1 MKCSSGNK
9 ISPVAILLIC
19 FAIILCKIIIIII
32 IHNLMVIMTM
42 VVMTIMMIK
51 SIYFLLY
58 VMIILIGST
67 IIYQFLAGIILKYHL
82 YNEFFSELTVQL
94 KIIIATFQI
103 ISSSSNALSVN
114 YPPYFEGFTNIVQV
128 CFYHDEHHH
137 HHHHSFVTNIIIT
150 ITIITFTMIIIM
162 IIITIIISCN

>member
-1 MKCSSGNK
+1 MFTNFIYYICYNQIYLFTNFIYYICYDK
-9 ISPVAILLIC
+9 IYLFTYLYITHV
-19 FAIILCKIIIIII
+19 
-32 IHNLMVIMTM
+32 
-42 VVMTIMMIK
+42 MIK
-51 SIYFLLY
+51 SIGF
-58 VMIILIGST
+58 T

-103 ISSSSNALSVN
+103 ISSSSNALLVN
-114 YPPYFEGFTNIVQV
+114 YPQYFEGFTNIVEV
-128 CFYHDEHHH
+128 LLRHCFYYYEHHY
-137 HHHHSFVTNIIIT
+137 HHHHSFITTIISSSSIAII